1 MLTCDS
7 AKFVARLLANKFKL
21 KALILSN
28 NGIQDEGARA
38 LMAAIQ
44 VNPYLTKF
52 KLDLNPVR
60 NSLVKEIENLIAIN
74 LNKIGG
80 QEITHYKSQVDD

>member
-1 MLTCDS
+1 
-7 AKFVARLLANKFKL
+7 
-21 KALILSN
+21 
-28 NGIQDEGARA
+28 
-38 LMAAIQ
+38 MAAIQ

-80 QEITHYKSQVDD
+80 QEITQYKCQVDD